1 MGFRDAGHATALGK
15 CILASL
21 DQVQLDDY
29 LASRPLPDLTP
40 HTMCVAAPVRAGDV
54 VAAVALSLP
63 ARRQH
68 ELASLAEPLRYTAER
83 ISRAI
88 ALPN

>member
-1 MGFRDAGHATALGK
+1 MTSREAVRQSLERTRASGFAV
-15 CILASL
+15 
-21 DQVQLDDY
+21 DQQEYAIGTV
-29 LASRPLPDLTP
+29 
-40 HTMCVAAPVRAGDV
+40 CVAAPIRAGDL